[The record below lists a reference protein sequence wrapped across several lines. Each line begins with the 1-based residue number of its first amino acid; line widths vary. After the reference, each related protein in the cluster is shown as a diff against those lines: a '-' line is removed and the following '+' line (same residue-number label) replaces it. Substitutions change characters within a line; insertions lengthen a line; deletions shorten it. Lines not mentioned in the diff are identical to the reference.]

1 MKNLIREIEQRI
13 ARLEKANTRT
23 SNPRNAGLKQA
34 GSGLK
39 SVQSMLPGVTDRQAN
54 HFLHA
59 LSSSILDGAVATKQE
74 TLIKGEIEVEPD
86 TFIHPSSP
94 SYPVLDTINGVV
106 GSKTMMKLKVDL
118 KDLER
123 LAKMKL
129 NNFYPSKGS
138 STKILC
144 NALTKNIENNILRNM
159 NSVELDLVFG
169 ESQFEIEKSLNEYT
183 NISQIEVLEYDYEV
197 KEIFRD
203 SKSQLTVIVVAQ
215 IEYDV
220 TVVFDED
227 AMEMDRY

>member
-1 MKNLIREIEQRI
+1 
-13 ARLEKANTRT
+13 
-23 SNPRNAGLKQA
+23 
-34 GSGLK
+34 
-39 SVQSMLPGVTDRQAN
+39 
-54 HFLHA
+54 
-59 LSSSILDGAVATKQE
+59 
-74 TLIKGEIEVEPD
+74 
-86 TFIHPSSP
+86 
-94 SYPVLDTINGVV
+94 
-106 GSKTMMKLKVDL
+106 MMKLKVDL